1 MQRACCL
8 LILILAAPAFATDG
22 CLSTGYGI
30 KRLGQGGTGVAFPQD
45 SLAAATN
52 PAGMVFA
59 GDRLNLGMTFF
70 RPLRAPQ
77 LGKHSTD
84 YTRRALIKGQLTTTL
99 RFKLPQIV
107 EQIIRSVRI
116 ITAPAK

>member
-70 RPLRAPQ
+70 RPPEGSAARQAFDRLYAPRPYQ
-77 LGKHSTD
+77 GPTNND
-84 YTRRALIKGQLTTTL
+84 PT
-99 RFKLPQIV
+99 V
-107 EQIIRSVRI
+107 
-116 ITAPAK
+116 

>member
-1 MQRACCL
+1 MQRAYCL

-77 LGKHSTD
+77 LGFD
-84 YTRRALIKGQLTTTL
+84 
-99 RFKLPQIV
+99 KLYAPRPYQGPTNNDP
-107 EQIIRSVRI
+107 
-116 ITAPAK
+116 TA